1 MRNRLLSTL
10 KEIMTTNILPALL
23 IAFAVSANA
32 QDASPSQQISN
43 MSAEKAGQTKWEIQ
57 GSIGNKVVVVNG
69 RGDTSL
75 VDVGSEIDGCLVTA
89 GKVICDTAEKRAIK
103 SNDLE
108 IKEVEVL
115 RKEEG
120 ELQKHLAQLEQEK
133 KEAEAIADR
142 REKYNKELI
151 NMVEKLKNEL
161 ARKNNAAATE
171 NITAPAP
178 KVNALVSILESVGD
192 AGISPDLG
200 RIKFVIAGDK
210 LIVRVAREFSGMAK
224 TLLKKAILEEAQG
237 NGYLYYALDKNLVEI
252 NYKHE

>member
-10 KEIMTTNILPALL
+10 KEIMTKNILPALL

-115 RKEEG
+115 RKKEG
-120 ELQKHLAQLEQEK
+120 ELQKQLAQLESGEK
-133 KEAEAIADR
+133 GSR
-142 REKYNKELI
+142 SYCG
-151 NMVEKLKNEL
+151 
-161 ARKNNAAATE
+161 
-171 NITAPAP
+171 P
-178 KVNALVSILESVGD
+178 
-192 AGISPDLG
+192 
-200 RIKFVIAGDK
+200 
-210 LIVRVAREFSGMAK
+210 AREGQQR
-224 TLLKKAILEEAQG
+224 THRYCREVKKRTGTEKQRG
-237 NGYLYYALDKNLVEI
+237 G
-252 NYKHE
+252 H